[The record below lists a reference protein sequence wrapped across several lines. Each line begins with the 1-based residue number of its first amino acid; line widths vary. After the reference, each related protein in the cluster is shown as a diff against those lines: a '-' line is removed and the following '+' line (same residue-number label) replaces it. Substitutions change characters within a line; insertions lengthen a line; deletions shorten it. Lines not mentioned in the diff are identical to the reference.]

1 MRHRILSVLGLLLFS
16 TSAFPQWRAEGEVIP
31 DTEWRKSSGDF
42 GAMLLVTSDP
52 DSFFEA
58 WNRPPSPDYKP
69 KIETSAEAHRGDTVV
84 GVVVFLG
91 CAPDESGNCKSD
103 MDLRLL
109 YPDGSV
115 YGEFKDAEVWL
126 DKAAPPTGV
135 LQVSVAN
142 LGLRVEPDDPFG
154 TYRFEAVVRDR
165 VAKKTLELVQVLEV
179 VPVNRP

>member
-1 MRHRILSVLGLLLFS
+1 MGYRILSILGLLLLA
-16 TSAFPQWRAEGEVIP
+16 TSAFAQWRAEGEVVP

-42 GAMLLVTSDP
+42 GAMLLVTNDP

-58 WNRPPSPDYKP
+58 WSRPPSPDYKP
-69 KIETSAEAHRGDTVV
+69 TIETSAEAHRGDNVV

-91 CAPDESGNCKSD
+91 CAPDDSGNCRSD

-126 DKAAPPTGV
+126 DKTAPPAGN

-165 VAKKTLELVQVLEV
+165 VANKKLELVQLLEV
-179 VPVNRP
+179 VPAKEP